1 MVRKILFA
9 GMMLFS
15 SMALSAQDWIDVTD
29 AYVVNP
35 RFDGNQ
41 VSGWTLN
48 SNAQSQ
54 MADYEAFEFWNG
66 DFDIMQTVQV
76 PTGKYRLSVQAYYRT
91 RNNESGGYRDFQ
103 NGTESISAF
112 LYANDQEVA
121 LKSVYSE
128 PLPMDGGGCWT
139 PDYSQYF
146 PNNMYSGAYAF
157 AQGMYNNQLE
167 MEVGDDGLLTLGVR
181 GFRIYESNWC
191 MMDNFKLEYYGT
203 VVKVNSITFPSV
215 SLSVV
220 TGEKIQLTPKVEP
233 ANATFKKLKWSSY
246 NSDVATVDDNGNVE
260 TKNSGVAI
268 IKAEATDG
276 SNVSATCALLV
287 KNATPTAETVI
298 INEIQNANLDM
309 FVDPSFNYG
318 TWVELYNP
326 TENTVSLMGTY
337 ISDDPDNLK
346 KHRLTNKAGVIP
358 AKGYKVL
365 WFDHFSG
372 RFAPAQIDDKLDYDG
387 GTIYI
392 SDANGQLVCSQTYP
406 EAVARTSY
414 ARTVDGGMEWSMTA
428 TPTPGES
435 NNGSTF
441 TTQRLEAPEVDK
453 DACLFTSPF
462 SVQVTIPAGATLK
475 YTTDGTT
482 PTETNGEVSENGRFA
497 VNYTTTYRFRLFQEG
512 YLPSRVITRSYL
524 YMEDN
529 FGLPVISVVTDPLN
543 LYDDYMGIYVKGVNG
558 RTGNGQATPCNWNMD
573 WDRPVNF
580 EYITPDGKMAI
591 NMEANMEMCGGWSR
605 AWTPHSFKIKA
616 NKIYEGENCIPYQI
630 FPNKAYMKHKTLQI
644 RNGGNDTYSRIKDAA
659 LQTIVHTSGLDVDGQ
674 ECQPVVHFING
685 EYIGLLN
692 IREPNNKHFVETNYA
707 LDEDE
712 IDQFEMSP
720 DSGYVQK
727 CGTDWSF
734 QCWYDLSAKAANAA
748 VYEDI
753 CNLVDMDEYI
763 NYMAVELYLGGTDW
777 PQNNIKGF
785 KPRAE
790 GGKFRF
796 VLFDLDGTF
805 ATTDVF
811 NTFFKKQTHTFD
823 LVYDTNSRLTAEIK
837 WVTIFKNMLQNKT
850 FRKQFIDTYCLVAGS
865 VFEPERCNAIIDS
878 MASNTERAL
887 YYEGCSPW
895 GTANDLKNRLGYR
908 QQQMINELK
917 AYSTFQ
923 ISSQDEQ
930 QVTLSSNVPQAK
942 LMVNGMEVPTG
953 KFSGSLFKPITLKA
967 VAPAGYRF
975 AGWVKDGNADV
986 VTLVERGSSWK
997 YYDQGSLDGTDWKE
1011 VATSFNNWSM
1021 GDAPLGYYTSDNG
1034 NGRGYKTFLDYGGDM
1049 SNKRV
1054 TYYFRKGFSL
1064 QHAPS
1069 EGDTYMLNYTVDD
1082 GMIVYVNGVEA
1093 ARYLMPTGNV
1103 GYNTVASSYAAG
1115 NPDQGS
1121 LELPA
1126 SLFKKGE
1133 NIIAVE
1139 VHNNNTTSTD
1149 IYFDAQLV
1157 VNKTIGADNENLMST
1172 EAEITLPDNKV
1183 MTLTACYEQI
1193 PEEEMLTAHNV
1204 PVRINEVSADNGIH
1218 VNATYFKKNDWI
1230 ELYNTTNKPVDVA
1243 GMYLTDKESKP
1254 QKYQIPVGS
1263 GINTVIPPHGYLII
1277 WADKLEA
1284 VEQLHAPFKLDDE
1297 GGCVMLTAADDSWR
1311 DILYYP
1317 QHAGDKS
1324 VGLYPDGGMQVYL
1337 MNTPTIAA
1345 SNFITS
1351 YSEYLAES
1359 TNPNGME
1366 QVEMPDGVRLYAAYA
1381 DGCLTVMGDTDG
1393 QVVVTIYSA
1402 AGQYMMQEAV
1412 VLTNGQ
1418 AVVPMNELATGIYI
1432 IRMQDERGN
1441 VCNQKMGVR

>member
-1 MVRKILFA
+1 MIRKILFA
-9 GMMLFS
+9 GMMMLS
-15 SMALSAQDWIDVTD
+15 SIALSAQDWIDVTD

-35 RFDGNQ
+35 RFDGNR
-41 VSGWTLN
+41 VNGWTLS

-66 DFDIMQTVQV
+66 YFDIMQAVQV
-76 PTGKYRLSVQAYYRT
+76 PAGKYRLSVQAYYRT
-91 RNNESGGYRDFQ
+91 SDNSWAFPDYQAGNEEITAY
-103 NGTESISAF
+103 
-112 LYANDQEVA
+112 LYANDNMTF
-121 LKSVYSE
+121 LKSIYSE
-128 PLPMDGGGCWT
+128 SLSMDIGGCWSY
-139 PDYSQYF
+139 DYSRYY
-146 PNNMYSGAYAF
+146 PNNMYSGASAF

-167 MEVGDDGLLTLGVR
+167 VEVGDDGLLMFGIQCYSHN
-181 GFRIYESNWC
+181 GQNWC
-191 MMDNFKLEYYGT
+191 MMDNFKLELYGT
-203 VVKVNSITFPSV
+203 MKLIND
-215 SLSVV
+215 
-220 TGEKIQLTPKVEP
+220 IQLSSSELTLAVGEEVAMAATVAP
-233 ANATFKKLKWSSY
+233 ADATFQRLEWSSS
-246 NSDVATVDDNGNVE
+246 NTAVAVVDATGKVVAMGDGTAVITVN
-260 TKNSGVAI
+260 T
-268 IKAEATDG
+268 TDG
-276 SNVSATCALLV
+276 SGLSAACSV
-287 KNATPTAETVI
+287 TVTRGDASLNSLI
-298 INEIQNANLDM
+298 INELQAANVDM
-309 FVDPSFNYG
+309 YVDPSYNYG
-318 TWVELYNP
+318 SWVELYNP
-326 TENTVSLMGTY
+326 TNQKVSLQGLY
-337 ISDDPDNLK
+337 VSDDPDNLQK
-346 KHRLTNKAGVIP
+346 FRLNSKAGMVP
-358 AKGYKVL
+358 PMGYKVL
-365 WFDHFSG
+365 WFDHFSE
-372 RFAPAQIDDKLDYDG
+372 RFAPSQVDGKLDCDG
-387 GTIYI
+387 GAIYI
-392 SDANGQLVCSQTYP
+392 STTSGELICSQVYP
-406 EAVARTSY
+406 EAIGRTSY
-414 ARTVDGGMEWSMTA
+414 ARLTDGGMEWGVTA

-441 TTQRLEAPEVDK
+441 TTQRLEAPVVSK
-453 DACLFTSPF
+453 DACLFTRPF

-482 PTETNGEVSENGRFA
+482 PTERNGEVSTNGRFT
-497 VNYTTTYRFRLFQEG
+497 VNYTTTFRFRLFQEG
-512 YLPSRVITRSYL
+512 YLPSRIITRSYL

-580 EYITPDGKMAI
+580 EYITADGEMVI
-591 NMEANMEMCGGWSR
+591 NMEAHMEMCGGWSR

-616 NKIYEGENCIPYQI
+616 NKIYEGENYIPYQI

-659 LQTIVHTSGLDVDGQ
+659 LQAIVHTSGLDVDGQ

-692 IREPNNKHFVETNYA
+692 IREPNNKHFVEANYA
-707 LDEDE
+707 LDDDE

-727 CGTDWSF
+727 CGTDESF
-734 QCWYDLSAKAANAA
+734 MRWYDLSANAADEA
-748 VYEDI
+748 VYEEI
-753 CNLVDMDEYI
+753 CSMVDMDEYI

-785 KPRAE
+785 KPKAE

-796 VLFDLDGTF
+796 VLFDLDGAF

-811 NTFFKKQTHTFD
+811 NTFFNKQTHTFD
-823 LVYDTNSRLTAEIK
+823 LVYDTNSRLRAEIK
-837 WVTIFKNMLQNKT
+837 WVTIFKNMLQNEA

-865 VFEPERCNAIIDS
+865 VFEPERCVAIIDS
-878 MASNTERAL
+878 MARNTERAL
-887 YYEGCSPW
+887 AYEYASPW
-895 GTANDLKNRLGYR
+895 STANDMKNSLKNR
-908 QQQMINELK
+908 QQQMVNALRN
-917 AYSTFQ
+917 YSNFQ
-923 ISSQDEQ
+923 LSIMDEQ
-930 QVTLSSNVPQAK
+930 RVTLKSNVPQAK
-942 LMVNGMEVPTG
+942 LMVNGLEVPTG
-953 KFSGSLFKPITLKA
+953 KFSGSLFAPITLKA

-975 AGWVKDGNADV
+975 SGWMDGNVDA
-986 VTLVERGSSWK
+986 VTLIERGASWR
-997 YYDQGSLDGTDWKE
+997 YYDQGSLEGTDWKE
-1011 VATSFNNWSM
+1011 TVTTFTGWSM
-1021 GDAPLGYYTSDNG
+1021 GYSPLGYYTSDNG
-1034 NGRGYKTFLDYGGDM
+1034 NGRGYKTFLDYGGDVN
-1049 SNKRV
+1049 NKRV

-1064 QHAPS
+1064 QHTPS
-1069 EGDTYMLNYTVDD
+1069 EGDVYTLDYTVDD
-1082 GMIVYVNGVEA
+1082 GMVVYVNGVEA
-1093 ARYLMPTGNV
+1093 ARYLMPAGNV

-1121 LELPA
+1121 IELPA
-1126 SLFKKGE
+1126 NLFKKGE
-1133 NIIAVE
+1133 NIIAIE

-1149 IYFDAQLV
+1149 IYFDAQLTAKV
-1157 VNKTIGADNENLMST
+1157 SLGTDNKNFIST
-1172 EAEITLPDNKV
+1172 EAEIALPEDKA
-1183 MTLTACYEQI
+1183 MTLTACYELI

-1204 PVRINEVSADNGIH
+1204 PVRINEVSADNGIY

-1230 ELYNTTNKPVDVA
+1230 ELYNTTDKPVDVA

-1263 GINTVIPPHGYLII
+1263 GVNTVIQPRGYLII

-1351 YSEYLAES
+1351 YSEYLSES

-1366 QVEMPDGVRLYAAYA
+1366 QMEMLDGVRLYAAYA
-1381 DGCLTVMGDTDG
+1381 DGRLTVMGDTDG

-1402 AGQYMMQEAV
+1402 AGQYMIQKAV

-1441 VCNQKMGVR
+1441 VCNQKMGVK